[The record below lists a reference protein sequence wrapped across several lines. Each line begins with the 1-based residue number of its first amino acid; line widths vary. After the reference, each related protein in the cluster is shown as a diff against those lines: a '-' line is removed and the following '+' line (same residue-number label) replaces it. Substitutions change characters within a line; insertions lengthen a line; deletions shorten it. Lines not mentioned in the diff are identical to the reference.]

1 MADATAD
8 TVVVIW
14 NKRQLDKR
22 GAEGGEG
29 VEGAHFH
36 IDICVTAH
44 KSEA

>member
-14 NKRQLDKR
+14 KKRQLDKR
-22 GAEGGEG
+22 GAGEG